1 MFTTT
6 WTAPSNIAFIKY
18 WGKKGPQ
25 LPANPSL
32 SMSLQEC
39 VTKTQLEVT
48 EHDEFTVEVL
58 FNEKPSEV
66 LTKKLF
72 DYIKSIPDLDI
83 SKKKFKITTS
93 NTFPHGT
100 GIASSASGMAALA
113 LCLAEYHKSL
123 SASEFDIEFF
133 KEASSWARLGSGS
146 ACRSVFGGF
155 NTWGECGESD
165 RSDLFATPLSV
176 HPSFKKLKDSILVID
191 DQEKKV
197 SSTAGHGEMKN
208 HLFSAA
214 RFESAKKHFSR
225 MVSALKSG
233 DMEEVGTLLE
243 KEALELHGMMM
254 TSPHPYI
261 LLKPNTLAAIE
272 LVQDFRIQTKIP
284 LFFTLDAGPNLHLIY
299 LDTHTSKVETF
310 IQHELLPLAKK
321 VIHDVCGEGPRKC

>member
-32 SMSLQEC
+32 SMSLKEC
-39 VTKTQLEVT
+39 HTKTQLEVL
-48 EHDEFTVEVL
+48 ESDNFSLEVL
-58 FNEKPSEV
+58 FNEKPHEA
-66 LTKKLF
+66 LTEKLF
-72 DYIKSIPDLDI
+72 HYITSLPNLNV
-83 SKKKFKITTS
+83 SNRKFKITTTNS
-93 NTFPHGT
+93 FPHGA

-113 LCLAEYHKSL
+113 LCLMEYHTSPK
-123 SASEFDIEFF
+123 AEEFDTDFF
-133 KEASSWARLGSGS
+133 RKASDWARLGSGS

-155 NTWGECGESD
+155 NTWGECGEAE
-165 RSDLFATPLSV
+165 RSDLFATPLNV
-176 HPSFKKLKDSILVID
+176 HPMFKKLKDSILIVD

-208 HLFSAA
+208 HFFSSA
-214 RFESAKKHFSR
+214 RFESAKNHFDR

-233 DMEEVGTLLE
+233 DIDEVGALLE
-243 KEALELHGMMM
+243 KEALELHAMMM

-261 LLKPNTLAAIE
+261 LIKPNTLSSIE
-272 LVQDFRIQTKIP
+272 LVQDFRYQTKIP

-299 LDTHTSKVETF
+299 PDVHSSKVETF
-310 IQHELLPLAKK
+310 IQHELMPLAKK
-321 VIHDVCGEGPRKC
+321 VIHDQCGEGPGKC